1 MSSQL
6 FFIHA
11 LSPMHMGTGAAVG
24 GIDLPHSR
32 EAATRL
38 PNVPGSSIKGV
49 WRDQFPRTTPE
60 TFRLFGSDW
69 SEGTRDQGALLFSD
83 AWLLC
88 MPVMSYVGDFA
99 WVTSPMS
106 LARFARERL
115 YTLPDAK
122 PPALP
127 PLQANQAMVSQN
139 CAIQHADHLYLHEL
153 KIKAIKHQNTQAW
166 AELIAS
172 EVFAGEVFAGE
183 ADFQTAFVERF
194 VVVAE
199 AELVHLSQVGAHVP
213 MRNALDDNKTVKEGA
228 LWSEE
233 NMPAET
239 IFWGTVAADTLQ
251 DRDNTTHKA
260 SDSLAQFTALAKKTP
275 RLQLGGKATIGRG
288 MCRFVLPTQTK
299 QGAA

>member
-1 MSSQL
+1 M
-6 FFIHA
+6 
-11 LSPMHMGTGAAVG
+11 T
-24 GIDLPHSR
+24 
-32 EAATRL
+32 
-38 PNVPGSSIKGV
+38 

-60 TFRLFGSDW
+60 TIRLFGSDW

-106 LARFARERL
+106 LARFARERR
-115 YTLPDAK
+115 YTLPNAT

-127 PLQANQAMVSQN
+127 QLPANQAMVSTD
-139 CAIQHADHLYLHEL
+139 CMLQHADDMYLHEL
-153 KIKAIKHQNTQAW
+153 KIKAIKHPDAQAW
-166 AELIAS
+166 AALIAR
-172 EVFAGEVFAGE
+172 EVFASEP
-183 ADFQTAFVERF
+183 DFQTEFIQRF
-194 VVVAE
+194 VVVPE
-199 AELVHLSQVGAHVP
+199 AELVHLSHAAAHVP
-213 MRNALDDNKTVKEGA
+213 IRNALDDNKTVKDGA

-233 NMPAET
+233 NMPAES

-251 DRDNTTHKA
+251 DSKNNTYP
-260 SDSLAQFTALAKKTP
+260 SDVSLANFTELAQKTP

-288 MCRFVLPTQTK
+288 MCRFVLPNLAK

>member
-6 FFIHA
+6 FYIHA
-11 LSPMHMGTGAAVG
+11 LSPLHMGTGAAVG

-32 EAATRL
+32 EAASRL
-38 PNVPGSSIKGV
+38 PNVPGSGIKGI
-49 WRDQFPRTTPE
+49 WRDQFSTSPDIT
-60 TFRLFGSDW
+60 RLFGSDW

-106 LARFARERL
+106 LARFARERR
-115 YTLPDAK
+115 YTLPNAT

-127 PLQANQAMVSQN
+127 QLPTNQAMVTN
-139 CAIQHADHLYLHEL
+139 VCKLQHADDLYLHEL
-153 KIKAIKHQNTQAW
+153 KIKASNNPHAQAW
-166 AELIAS
+166 AELIA
-172 EVFAGEVFAGE
+172 GEVFSGE
-183 ADFQTAFVERF
+183 ADFFQTAFIQRF
-194 VVVAE
+194 VVVPE
-199 AELVHLSQVGAHVP
+199 AELVQLSHAAAHVP
-213 MRNALDDNKTVKEGA
+213 MRNALDDIKTVKDGA

-233 NMPAET
+233 NMPVET

-251 DRDNTTHKA
+251 DRNNSTHKA
-260 SDSLAQFTALAKKTP
+260 IDSLAQFTALAQRTP

-288 MCRFVLPTQTK
+288 MCRFVVPNQAK

>member
-6 FFIHA
+6 FYIHA

-38 PNVPGSSIKGV
+38 PNVPGSGIKGV

-60 TFRLFGSDW
+60 NMRLFGSDW
-69 SEGTRDQGALLFSD
+69 IEGTRDQGALLFSD

-106 LARFARERL
+106 LARFARERC
-115 YTLPDAK
+115 YTLPNVK

-127 PLQANQAMVSQN
+127 RPSVNQAMVSQN
-139 CAIQHADHLYLHEL
+139 CTLQHADHLYLHEL
-153 KIKAIKHQNTQAW
+153 KIKAIKHQDTQAW
-166 AELIAS
+166 AELIAR
-172 EVFAGEVFAGE
+172 EVFAGEV
-183 ADFQTAFVERF
+183 DFETAFIERF
-194 VVVAE
+194 VVVPE
-199 AELVHLSQVGAHVP
+199 AELVLLSQVGAHVP
-213 MRNALDDNKTVKEGA
+213 MRNALDDNKTVKDGA

-251 DRDNTTHKA
+251 DRDNTTHLA
-260 SDSLAQFTALAKKTP
+260 SDSLAQFMVLAQETP

-288 MCRFVLPTQTK
+288 MCRFVLPAQASQTK
-299 QGAA
+299 QGAV